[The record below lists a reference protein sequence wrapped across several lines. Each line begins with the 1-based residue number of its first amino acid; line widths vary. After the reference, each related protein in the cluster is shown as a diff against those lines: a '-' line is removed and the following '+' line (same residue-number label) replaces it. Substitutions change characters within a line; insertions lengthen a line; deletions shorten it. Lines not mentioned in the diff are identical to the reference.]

1 MGTSEPR
8 MGIDGIRDEIRRRG
22 VRWTPQREAIV
33 HTLLG
38 SDEHLT
44 AEELHRQ
51 VRAKDRSI
59 SAATVYRTVNLL
71 VEMGVVHKRQFGEGS
86 ASFESA
92 LGRVH
97 HDHLVCTRC
106 GTIQEFLEARIED
119 LQEEVAAQRGWSLL
133 HHRMDLFGVCPAC
146 RSAEAAGQPS

>member
-1 MGTSEPR
+1 MATQEPQL
-8 MGIDGIRDEIRRRG
+8 GIDGIRDEIRRRG

-33 HTLLG
+33 RTLLA
-38 SDEHLT
+38 SDGHLT
-44 AEELHRQ
+44 AEALHKE
-51 VRAKDRSI
+51 VRSQDRSI

-106 GTIQEFLEARIED
+106 GSIQEFLDARIED
-119 LQEEVAAQRGWSLL
+119 LQEEVAARQGWSLL

-146 RSAEAAGQPS
+146 QKAEAPAKPS